1 MLDKEINILGAGLCG
16 SLLSIMMAKQ
26 GYSVTVRE
34 KRSDPRKN
42 RGSAGRSINLA
53 MSAKGINAL
62 KYAGIFEQIEPL
74 LMPMK
79 GRMLH
84 FQDGREELQPYGQYD
99 HEFIYSVSR
108 LRLNHLLIDAAEE
121 IGVEIK
127 FQHSVESFDKEKN
140 VSFQSNNGG
149 YKLTAKNLLVTD
161 GAGSMMRRSYN
172 GSSPILPQE
181 EILPHIKNKID
192 QKFYEIIHTE
202 KFVKSTDSPLEAAK
216 KGKDTS
222 MWLSI
227 NSVKNKNSDIV
238 ISAGNTGALLVIAKL
253 NLKMIESI
261 DKPALS
267 ALWPNKKGMS
277 VVLDLGANI
286 ECSSKNLL
294 DFSIMG
300 ASLYKSLYP
309 NDNPN
314 VALLNIGS
322 EELKGN
328 EIIKETFQ
336 ILNEL
341 KSENFNF
348 SGYIEGNQLMNG
360 DVNVIVADGFTGN
373 VALKTAEGTAN
384 FIIEELK
391 KTLGGTIIGKI
402 SSILNISNLRKFK
415 KRLDPRLYNGA
426 IFIGLD
432 SPVVKSHG
440 GTDYIGF
447 SNSLEV
453 CNRIIK
459 GNLID
464 KIKNNIS

>member
-1 MLDKEINILGAGLCG
+1 MSDLIKIAIDAMGGDGSPKKTIDGIIHNHKSNQENFFNIFGNKEI
-16 SLLSIMMAKQ
+16 IMN
-26 GYSVTVRE
+26 Y
-34 KRSDPRKN
+34 
-42 RGSAGRSINLA
+42 
-53 MSAKGINAL
+53 
-62 KYAGIFEQIEPL
+62 
-74 LMPMK
+74 
-79 GRMLH
+79 
-84 FQDGREELQPYGQYD
+84 
-99 HEFIYSVSR
+99 
-108 LRLNHLLIDAAEE
+108 ID
-121 IGVEIK
+121 
-127 FQHSVESFDKEKN
+127 
-140 VSFQSNNGG
+140 
-149 YKLTAKNLLVTD
+149 
-161 GAGSMMRRSYN
+161 
-172 GSSPILPQE
+172 
-181 EILPHIKNKID
+181 NKID
-192 QKFYEIIHTE
+192 KNFYEIIDT
-202 KFVKSTDSPLEAAK
+202 KNVVKSTDSPLEAAK
-216 KGKDTS
+216 RGKDSS

-227 NSVKNKNSDIV
+227 ESVKKKESDIV

-253 NLKMIESI
+253 NLKMIENI

-309 NDNPN
+309 NENPN

-336 ILNEL
+336 ILNE
-341 KSENFNF
+341 KKNNDFNF
-348 SGYIEGNQLMNG
+348 SGYIEGNELMNG
-360 DVNVIVADGFTGN
+360 EVNVIVSDGFTGN

-384 FIIEELK
+384 FITDELK
-391 KTLGGTIIGKI
+391 KALGGSILGKI
-402 SSILNISNLRKFK
+402 SSLLNISNLRKFK

-432 SPVVKSHG
+432 TPVVKSHG

-447 SNSLEV
+447 SNSLDV
-453 CNRIIK
+453 CNRIVK

-464 KIKNNIS
+464 KIKDNI